1 MAVTPK
7 EVIKIA
13 NLAGLSFSPEEV
25 NRMTGELNRI
35 LEYMEK
41 LNELDTIDV
50 EPLHHVLDM
59 TNVLR
64 DDVIRPS
71 LPREQIL
78 SNAPDEVDGYFRVP
92 KVIG

>member
-1 MAVTPK
+1 MAVTPE

-13 NLAGLSFSPEEV
+13 NLAGLSFTSEEV
-25 NRMTGELNRI
+25 DRLTHELNRI
-35 LEYMEK
+35 LEYMDK
-41 LNELDTIDV
+41 LNELDTVGV

-59 TNVLR
+59 KNVFR
-64 DDVIRPS
+64 QDEVRPS

-78 SNAPDEVDGYFRVP
+78 SNAPDAVDGYFRVP